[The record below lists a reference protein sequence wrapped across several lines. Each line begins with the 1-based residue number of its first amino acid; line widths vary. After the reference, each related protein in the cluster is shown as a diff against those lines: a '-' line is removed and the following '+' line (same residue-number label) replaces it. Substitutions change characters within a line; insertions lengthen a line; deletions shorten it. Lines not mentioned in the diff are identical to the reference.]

1 MEKNRYILQW
11 EDYCKKACEAMENN
25 HFDVYDDLMK
35 KADDIYKLYRQESK
49 LTYECTNFGISNYIF
64 EDALP
69 SLFKTNKK
77 VIKEFVN
84 TIKEDKNLLNQH
96 KFYQALKNINEH
108 TDIHTYI
115 NEALLLVKEGIDI
128 KTLNESNDKL
138 SKIIKENGIRPSSEI
153 NEDVLKYFESCDFLF
168 KNNRKLSNLPI
179 ISENINNLINYI
191 NTQTIL
197 KEDKINI
204 YDMLENFE
212 KKYDNILNEAE
223 KNFVKNILTSSSDEK
238 EHLFNNIK
246 KECIEIINS
255 LLESTK
261 DEETDGLNAIKEQIN
276 EKTFCETTLVKDIAN
291 FLEIKDILNS

>member
-1 MEKNRYILQW
+1 MNKENKYILEW
-11 EDYCKKACEAMENN
+11 RNNILDAAKALNENN
-25 HFDVYDDLMK
+25 FSMYDKLMNEVSNNYNSYKRDV
-35 KADDIYKLYRQESK
+35 A

-168 KNNRKLSNLPI
+168 KNNN
-179 ISENINNLINYI
+179 IS
-191 NTQTIL
+191 
-197 KEDKINI
+197 
-204 YDMLENFE
+204 
-212 KKYDNILNEAE
+212 
-223 KNFVKNILTSSSDEK
+223 
-238 EHLFNNIK
+238 
-246 KECIEIINS
+246 
-255 LLESTK
+255 
-261 DEETDGLNAIKEQIN
+261 
-276 EKTFCETTLVKDIAN
+276 
-291 FLEIKDILNS
+291 